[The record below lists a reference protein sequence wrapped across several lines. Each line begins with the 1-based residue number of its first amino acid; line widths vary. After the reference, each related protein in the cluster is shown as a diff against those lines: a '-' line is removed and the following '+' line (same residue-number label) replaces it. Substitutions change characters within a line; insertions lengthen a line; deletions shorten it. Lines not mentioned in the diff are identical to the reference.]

1 MEFGGGSHAPFDM
14 IGDFIRGTRGIM
26 VDMFRRPDKLIAAM
40 EKVAPMLIEMGTCA
54 KKTGNPFVSIL
65 LHKGA
70 DGFMSTEPYK
80 TFYWPTLKKGHDWAY
95 R

>member
-1 MEFGGGSHAPFDM
+1 MEFGRRSHAPFDM

-40 EKVAPMLIEMGTCA
+40 EKVAPMLIDMGIRA
-54 KKTGNPFVSIL
+54 KKTGNLFVSIP

-70 DGFMSTEPYK
+70 DGFMSTEQHK
-80 TFYWPTLKKGHDWAY
+80 TFY
-95 R
+95 